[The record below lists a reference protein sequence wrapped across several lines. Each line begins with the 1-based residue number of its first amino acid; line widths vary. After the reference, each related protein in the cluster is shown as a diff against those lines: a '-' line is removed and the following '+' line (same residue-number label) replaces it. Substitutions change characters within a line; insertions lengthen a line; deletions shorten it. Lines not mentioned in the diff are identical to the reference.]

1 MEPNQL
7 EALLEQARQEAV
19 RRRNYYTTTEHLVFV
34 LLKDNEIQTSMSDLE
49 MSVEFMASQL
59 NHFFSQALEKAPDN
73 TPEKELG
80 VPTDAL
86 KQLISRVVVQALN
99 SGRSFP
105 RSIDF
110 FIAMADLQNTFTHAM
125 FKAIGL
131 KSLDLMR
138 WAAENP
144 VSQGQASQDEEDDLD
159 PILFNEEDQDSEEM
173 EEDGDEE
180 GDEEGDE
187 GNQSLALS
195 RMKNYLTR
203 LVELA
208 KNGKID
214 PVIGRDK
221 EINICCQALM
231 RRTKCNVLIVGEA
244 GVGKT
249 AIVEG
254 LALKIA
260 NGEVPNDLYGTEIY
274 AIDVPS
280 IVAGTKFRGEME
292 GRLKAIIKFVKKQ
305 KKAIL
310 FIDEMH
316 NATGTDKGS
325 GSQEILALLKPELAK
340 GSLRLIG
347 TTTYEDF
354 RRVLSSDSA
363 LIRRFHKLDL
373 EEPDEETTRRIL
385 HELAPHYEEF
395 HRVRY
400 ADDAIDEAVK
410 LAGRYLPDKRFP
422 DKAID
427 VIDEAG
433 AANRMKPVGEQNAEI
448 TVAQIEETITSIA
461 RIPELHVSS
470 DESVQLRDAES
481 RLKSLVFGQDDAI
494 QNIVKLV
501 KLSRAGIR
509 APNKPVASLLFA
521 GPTGVGKTE
530 LSKQLANVLQIPFV
544 RFDMS
549 EYREEYTVSKFI
561 GSAPG
566 YVGYERGG
574 LLTEAI
580 RAKPHC
586 VLLLDEIEKAHPS
599 IYDLLLQVMDA
610 AHLTDNT
617 GKTADFRNVILIMTS
632 NAGSEDMSRNRIGF
646 GQEIDVSQGMKEIE
660 RVFSPE
666 FRNRLDEIV
675 MFNALTEDSMVRIVD
690 RMVGELEAQIA
701 EKDVHLTLT
710 DDARQWLAHQGFD
723 PKFGA
728 RPMAR
733 LIQKEISVPLSE
745 EILFGFAKN
754 GAEVEIS
761 LNTEGDGLCLQK
773 K

>member
-19 RRRNYYTTTEHLVFV
+19 RRRNYYTTTEHLAFV
-34 LLKDNEIQTSMSDLE
+34 LLRDNEIQTAMSDLE

-59 NHFFSQALEKAPDN
+59 NNFFSKALENAPEK

-80 VPTDAL
+80 IPTDAL

-110 FIAMADLQNTFTHAM
+110 FIAMADLQNTFTNAM

-144 VSQGQASQDEEDDLD
+144 VSQGQHTQDDEEEDLE
-159 PILFNEEDQDSEEM
+159 PIEFGEEDLDSEEM
-173 EEDGDEE
+173 EEDEDEE
-180 GDEEGDE
+180 RDE

-203 LVELA
+203 LVALA

-260 NGEVPNDLYGTEIY
+260 NGDVPNDLYGTEIY

-305 KKAIL
+305 KNAIL

-316 NATGTDKGS
+316 NATGTEKGS

-373 EEPDEETTRRIL
+373 EEPDEETTRQIL

-395 HRVRY
+395 HRVHY
-400 ADDAIDEAVK
+400 TDDAIDEAVK

-448 TVAQIEETITSIA
+448 TVSQIEETITSIA

-494 QNIVKLV
+494 DNIVKLV

-509 APNKPVASLLFA
+509 SPNKPVASLLFA

-530 LSKQLANVLQIPFV
+530 LSKQLASVLQIPFV

-632 NAGSEDMSRNRIGF
+632 NAGSEDMSKNRIGF
-646 GQEIDVSQGMKEIE
+646 GQEIDVSLGMKEIE

-690 RMVGELEAQIA
+690 RMIGELEAQIA
-701 EKDVHLTLT
+701 EKDVHLSLT
-710 DDARQWLAHQGFD
+710 EDARQWLAHQGFD

-754 GAEVEIS
+754 GADVEIC
-761 LNTEGDGLCLQK
+761 LNASGDGLCLQK